1 MLSLEK
7 YAELTGDIET
17 KLDEADHAAASDIRY
32 THVEVINMLNQ
43 EFNLETAKE
52 VWQEEGRKESLEE
65 VRVETLILC
74 VVNVI
79 RGVSL
84 SVTDAMALINLD
96 AKHRNKL
103 IEELQRQG
111 VEYTE

>member
-1 MLSLEK
+1 
-7 YAELTGDIET
+7 
-17 KLDEADHAAASDIRY
+17 
-32 THVEVINMLNQ
+32 MLNQ

-52 VWQEEGRKESLEE
+52 VWQEEAREEGRKESLEE